1 MPERQSVAQM
11 RASGKVQQPT
21 LTRTI
26 CLSSDLDERYRA
38 QREELTAA
46 IGALEQAK
54 AKPGRAGG
62 NPHVLKARQVVD
74 EKSAALDATADEMA
88 AFGEVDV
95 VVRRHPAGDWNRWAE
110 LHPPREKEP
119 DEQGRRA
126 LAIRDAQHGGRCDF
140 DALVADLGEWVVELN
155 GQPATTDEWEWLAS
169 VAPPASLDDLA
180 DDVLRLHGERVSLP
194 KPLTPLLSTLLAD
207 SDSPSP
213 ESGESPPSGSTAGS
227 PSTSPTTST
236 TTPDD

>member
-21 LTRTI
+21 ATRTI

-38 QREELTAA
+38 QRADLEQALVM
-46 IGALEQAK
+46 LEQAK
-54 AKPGRAGG
+54 EKPGRAGG
-62 NPHVLKARQVVD
+62 NPHIHKARELVA
-74 EKSAALDATADEMA
+74 ERSAALDATAEEMA
-88 AFGEVDV
+88 AFEVDV
-95 VVRRHPAGDWNRWAE
+95 VIRRKPAGDWNRWAE

-126 LAIRDAQHGGRCDF
+126 LTIRDVQHGGRCDF

-155 GQPATTDEWEWLAS
+155 GKPAAANEWEWLTS
-169 VAPPASLDDLA
+169 TAPAASLDDLA
-180 DDVLRLHGERVSLP
+180 DDVLALHGERVSPP
-194 KPLTPLLSTLLAD
+194 KPLRPLLSTLLAD

-213 ESGESPPSGSTAGS
+213 ESGKSPPSGSMAGS